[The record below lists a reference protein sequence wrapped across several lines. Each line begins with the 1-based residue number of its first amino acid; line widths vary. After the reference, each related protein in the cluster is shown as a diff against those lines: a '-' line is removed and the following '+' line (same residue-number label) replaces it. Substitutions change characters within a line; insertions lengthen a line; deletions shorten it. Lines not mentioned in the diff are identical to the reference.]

1 MKAIL
6 STVAALLLAG
16 TANAAVVDVTITAPP
31 GATWID
37 YTGTGP
43 IGDDSFDMNGNIYT
57 MNEQKKVVLGADVA
71 VMGGG
76 VIAAGTNVDSHYV
89 WFDPEDRLAGK
100 AEFTFTGKILGII
113 IGKVGL
119 EATETVLGLADV
131 TYLYPSLVG
140 LELGDFVIS
149 ADNVLTINWRTSSP
163 GDHIRVITAAVPVP
177 AAGGLL
183 ALGLLGLGALRR
195 RKSA

>member
-16 TANAAVVDVTITAPP
+16 TANAAVVNVTITSPA
-31 GATWID
+31 GASWVD
-37 YTGTGP
+37 YTGAGP
-43 IGDDSFDMNGNIYT
+43 IGKDSFDMNGNIYT
-57 MNEQKKVVLGADVA
+57 MNEQEKVTLGADVA
-71 VMGGG
+71 VMGGT
-76 VIAAGTNVDSHYV
+76 IAAGKTVDSHYV
-89 WFDPEDRLAGK
+89 WFDPEDRLSGK
-100 AEFTFTGKILGII
+100 ADFTFSGKILGVI
-113 IGKVGL
+113 IGKAGL
-119 EATETVLGLADV
+119 EATEGALGLAGV
-131 TYLYPSLVG
+131 TYLYPTLVG
-140 LELGDFVIS
+140 LEAGDFVFT
-149 ADNVLTINWRTSSP
+149 ADNVLTINWKTSTP

>member
-195 RKSA
+195 RKSI

>member
-16 TANAAVVDVTITAPP
+16 TANAAVVNVTITSPA
-31 GATWID
+31 GATWVD

-43 IGDDSFDMNGNIYT
+43 IGDDSFDMDDKIYT
-57 MNEQKKVVLGADVA
+57 MNEQKNVVLGADVD
-71 VMGGG
+71 VMGGT
-76 VIAAGTNVDSHYV
+76 IAAGKKVDSHYV
-89 WFDPEDRLAGK
+89 WFDPEDRLPGK

-113 IGKVGL
+113 IGKTGL
-119 EATETVLGLADV
+119 EATEAALGLAGV
-131 TYLYPSLVG
+131 TYLYPRLVG
-140 LELGDFVIS
+140 LEPGDFVIG
-149 ADNVLTINWRTSSP
+149 ADNVLTINWKTSTP

>member
-57 MNEQKKVVLGADVA
+57 MNEQKNVELGADVA
-71 VMGGG
+71 VMGG
-76 VIAAGTNVDSHYV
+76 VIAAGTKVDSHYV

-100 AEFTFTGKILGII
+100 ADFTFTGKILGII
-113 IGKVGL
+113 IGKAGL

-131 TYLYPSLVG
+131 TYLYPRLVG
-140 LELGDFVIS
+140 LEIGDFVIS